1 MGRAAPPW
9 GPNDDTRLQD
19 LWQSFTVRQI
29 AKAMG
34 RHTDVIRDH
43 ADGLG
48 LPTKLRSA
56 HKSISLRGSPR
67 EAEPTNVEYTRRLRA
82 SVSDDWRFSCTGV
95 GRSFVFAGRLRR
107 GTLPAVVV
115 KDQVGRIVPLPPR
128 SDLVDAGDG
137 RLDCQT
143 TSGRQQLAVAI
154 LGYLRPNTPLVSFI
168 DPFLAEFTAIIQGR
182 QWNLPG
188 PAVEAWLRGRTPP
201 R

>member
-1 MGRAAPPW
+1 MGRAAPFW

-43 ADGLG
+43 AAGLG
-48 LPTKLRSA
+48 LPTKLRTA
-56 HKSISLRGSPR
+56 AKSISLRGSPR
-67 EAEPTNVEYTRRLRA
+67 EAEP
-82 SVSDDWRFSCTGV
+82 DDWRFSCSGV

-137 RLDCQT
+137 RLDWQT

-168 DPFLAEFTAIIQGR
+168 DPFLAEFTPTIHGR

-188 PAVEAWLRGRTPP
+188 AEVESWLHSRT